1 MAEQLAAC
9 ARELFEG
16 VPGSSE
22 QRTAN
27 AWLMQFQVCDEAWQA
42 ALQLLEHPP
51 RDAVTGQPLVA
62 PELVA
67 MQILRLKTQQEWSR
81 MTPQQKQIVRQSEV
95 RFANGSVMHT
105 EQQTV
110 VCRGLSRVACSLA
123 MNHAAALFS
132 SQPLGIQT
140 VGGQGAAENQ
150 QQFALQF
157 LEFLLVCSAHDDID
171 VVQPTLEIWFFFLED
186 HSSQNEISL
195 QLLGAVG
202 REHVVGVLSRLVN
215 ALIERCKF
223 PQWFIESQQISSDD
237 PRIEAIVTLRSLFAK
252 WTGGPGKPRGDYVS
266 CVKGMTQMLQ
276 DFSDVAL
283 IDALLYLLAYMVE
296 LFDVVSSD
304 SESDDDQLPSQAP
317 SGGVEV
323 LLEVLNYSPQ
333 LPMHP
338 LVVNGVAR
346 YAFIAAYSSLLHS
359 SSSIIKYTDI
369 EERTP
374 LLQTLLSCCNSPPAG
389 IAQESRG
396 DLLEATFRIASGVS
410 DADFGTLCSSVLSG
424 LTLLVQSAR
433 STEARRGVY
442 MLGRAIGGVQDSGH
456 GLALV
461 NQLWALVSAALL
473 HHKADGDCRRAGV
486 QFFLNAIPLL
496 QEGDV
501 HPIETQMLDV
511 CLWWYGEDIAP
522 DILRLID
529 TFRRK
534 LHDDPAVKPEA
545 GGQSM
550 GNFLTQHHNAELL
563 TAEIEQ
569 FMRLAREVLSSFPQV
584 LLEERSNGQPTLYWT
599 WLGLAVR
606 LLEIDHQVGFA

>member
-22 QRTAN
+22 QRAAN

-42 ALQLLEHPP
+42 ALQLLEQPP
-51 RDAVTGQPLVA
+51 RDAATGQPLAA

-105 EQQTV
+105 EQQTI

-132 SQPLGIQT
+132 SQPLGIQA
-140 VGGQGAAENQ
+140 VGGQGATENQ
-150 QQFALQF
+150 QQFALRF

-223 PQWFIESQQISSDD
+223 PQWFIESQQLSSDD
-237 PRIEAIVTLRSLFAK
+237 PRIEAIATLRSLFAK
-252 WTGGPGKPRGDYVS
+252 WPGGPGKPRGDYVS

-304 SESDDDQLPSQAP
+304 SESDDDQPPSQAP

-323 LLEVLNYSPQ
+323 LMEVLNYSPQ

-338 LVVNGVAR
+338 LVVNGVA
-346 YAFIAAYSSLLHS
+346 S
-359 SSSIIKYTDI
+359 KYTDI

-374 LLQTLLSCCNSPPAG
+374 LLQTLLSFCDSPPAG
-389 IAQESRG
+389 IAQESCG
-396 DLLEATFRIASGVS
+396 DLLEATFWISSGVS
-410 DADFGTLCSSVLSG
+410 DA
-424 LTLLVQSAR
+424 
-433 STEARRGVY
+433 
-442 MLGRAIGGVQDSGH
+442 
-456 GLALV
+456 
-461 NQLWALVSAALL
+461 
-473 HHKADGDCRRAGV
+473 
-486 QFFLNAIPLL
+486 
-496 QEGDV
+496 
-501 HPIETQMLDV
+501 
-511 CLWWYGEDIAP
+511 
-522 DILRLID
+522 
-529 TFRRK
+529 
-534 LHDDPAVKPEA
+534 A
-545 GGQSM
+545 GGQAM
-550 GNFLTQHHNAELL
+550 GDFLTQHHNAELL

-569 FMRLAREVLSSFPQV
+569 FMRLAREVLSSFPQTQEICDAACDFLLDAMRLQSAPILERIGSFATELVRIVVNFLGSKRLHYRVRNLWDFLFQCLHAPQISAQLRNGFQAAVSVVV
-584 LLEERSNGQPTLYWT
+584 LEQGALNSLLPAETCQQVATELASRHQRHRFRQYLSQLARFLEAGQP
-599 WLGLAVR
+599 
-606 LLEIDHQVGFA
+606 